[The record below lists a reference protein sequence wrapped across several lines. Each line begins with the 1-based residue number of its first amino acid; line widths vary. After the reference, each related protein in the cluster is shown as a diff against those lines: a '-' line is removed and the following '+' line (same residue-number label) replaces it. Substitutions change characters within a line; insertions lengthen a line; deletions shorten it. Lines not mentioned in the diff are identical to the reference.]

1 MFVRP
6 FQLGHLSL
14 KVSDRLSHHSHQRH
28 AAGGGVLRQ
37 PRLLLGVACAL
48 CAIKV
53 GKSLAGGVFR
63 LQGGLHLLIADPHGF
78 ISGGNR
84 LVALGMGGKKT
95 HHVAV
100 GGAADR
106 IAGVG
111 GFESV
116 GPRLDPQ

>member
-1 MFVRP
+1 M
-6 FQLGHLSL
+6 
-14 KVSDRLSHHSHQRH
+14 
-28 AAGGGVLRQ
+28 LRQ
-37 PRLLLGVACAL
+37 PRLLGGVACAL
-48 CAIKV
+48 CAIA
-53 GKSLAGGVFR
+53 GGNRLAGGVFR
-63 LQGGLHLLIADPHGF
+63 LQSGLHLLVADPHGSV
-78 ISGGNR
+78 SGGDR